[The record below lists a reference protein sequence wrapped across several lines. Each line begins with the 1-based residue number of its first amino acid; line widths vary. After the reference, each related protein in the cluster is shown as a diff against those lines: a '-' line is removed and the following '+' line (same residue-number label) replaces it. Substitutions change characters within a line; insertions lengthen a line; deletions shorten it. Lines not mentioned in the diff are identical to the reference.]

1 MLARVKESCKGGRV
15 QLWRWE
21 KGAASVGIG
30 DGRCVR
36 CCQQELQE
44 LQGGDVAC
52 LAVRPRVANVLDL
65 YGLSCDRGVSK
76 LDCAVIAKLVMEEK
90 SCAAS
95 EPAAG
100 S

>member
-1 MLARVKESCKGGRV
+1 VVARVKESCESGRV

-36 CCQQELQE
+36 RCQQELQE
-44 LQGGDVAC
+44 LQGCDVAC
-52 LAVRPRVANVLDL
+52 SAVSPRVADVLDL
-65 YGLSCDRGVSK
+65 YGLSCDRAVSK
-76 LDCAVIAKLVMEEK
+76 LDYALIAKLLMEEM
-90 SCAAS
+90 SFAAF

-100 S
+100 T